1 MKNRI
6 YTPYLFIA
14 LVITTAL
21 CSPFIAAKA
30 FIFDLGGVLI
40 DTNKRVSLQHMGMI
54 NMAQYCFNGKISPL
68 KLNNQIKNTF
78 FSILDRTA
86 HVYNPDT
93 LDNLHCA
100 YDEHGT
106 MLPYLMRAW
115 LCGTL
120 TCSTIRLMCKNAIAA
135 HPEWFTYAAEK
146 RIIENLIC
154 MVFTPEQ
161 FVATRKIYAAGITF
175 IKKCKDHGHQVYVLS
190 NWDAESFEL
199 LQKKHPHFF
208 SLFDGIIISGNVNAL
223 KPDKKIYQTLI
234 SRYDLNPQDCW
245 FIDDQQENINTA
257 QELGINGVVHAIKSF
272 DTLEHNIKLAYSK
285 SVIRRENLNNT
296 GINVSNTKN
305 TSSIIIDGEN
315 ISPIDSTNDNCLP
328 ANA

>member
-1 MKNRI
+1 MKIRSYAQNLLI
-6 YTPYLFIA
+6 NLI
-14 LVITTAL
+14 ITTIL
-21 CSPFIAAKA
+21 CSSFIAAKSL
-30 FIFDLGGVLI
+30 IFDLGGVLI
-40 DTNKRVSLQHMGMI
+40 YTNIRLSLQHMGMI
-54 NMAQYCFNGKISPL
+54 NMVQYCLIGKISPL
-68 KLNNQIKNTF
+68 KLNNQIKDTF
-78 FSILDRTA
+78 FAILDRIA
-86 HVYNPDT
+86 HEYNFDT
-93 LDNLHCA
+93 LNNLDYA
-100 YDEHGT
+100 YDEHGK

-120 TCSTIRLMCKNAIAA
+120 TCSSIRLICKNAIDI
-135 HPEWFTYAAEK
+135 HPEWFTHPAER
-146 RIIENLIC
+146 RIIENLIR

-175 IKKCKDHGHQVYVLS
+175 IKKCKNHGHQVYVLS

-199 LQKKHPHFF
+199 LQKKYPHLF

-234 SRYDLNPQDCW
+234 TRYELNPEDCW
-245 FIDDQQENINTA
+245 FIDDQQENINA
-257 QELGINGVVHAIKSF
+257 ARELGINGVVHAIKNF
-272 DTLEHNIKLAYSK
+272 DTLAQNIKMAYSK
-285 SVIRRENLNNT
+285 SVIRRENLNNS